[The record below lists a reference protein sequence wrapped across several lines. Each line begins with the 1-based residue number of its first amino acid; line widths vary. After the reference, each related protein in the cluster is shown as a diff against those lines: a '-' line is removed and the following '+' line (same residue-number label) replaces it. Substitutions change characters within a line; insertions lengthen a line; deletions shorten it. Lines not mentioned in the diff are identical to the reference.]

1 MYLSDL
7 PRPKKREGEVLE
19 RVVDLAR
26 TVRER
31 SLDPFDVNVIDLF
44 DRIRPLMRKAK
55 DFEALRMDLLAVLG
69 LSDVVAM
76 QEKWIEHRSSLL
88 YIDPVLTL
96 MRIDSLDPVALAE
109 ILVLSM
115 HPVTEKEQLT
125 GPRLR
130 EATEY
135 WLSLPDRDQRISG
148 LGADFAE
155 TGSLTR
161 EDLDRVGLM
170 RGRTFE
176 EWISLI
182 WGELLE
188 RAGEE
193 GMSYWDFVRAETYED
208 TVLRAYIVSHL
219 CSLGY
224 STIKVSPLE
233 EEVLL
238 KPFPEKIPMKDAET
252 ESVSIALTREGLERV
267 YE

>member
-1 MYLSDL
+1 MSEL
-7 PRPKKREGEVLE
+7 PRPRKGEGEVLE

-26 TVRER
+26 IVRER

-55 DFEALRMDLLAVLG
+55 DLKALRMDLLAVLG
-69 LSDVVAM
+69 LSDIVAM
-76 QEKWIEHRSSLL
+76 QEEWIEHRSSLL

-96 MRIDSLDPVALAE
+96 VRIDSLDPVALAE
-109 ILVLSM
+109 ILVHSM

-135 WLSLPDRDQRISG
+135 WLSLPDRDQRISE
-148 LGADFAE
+148 LGADYAE
-155 TGSLTR
+155 TGALTR
-161 EDLDRVGLM
+161 EDLDRMGLM
-170 RGRTFE
+170 KGRAFE
-176 EWISLI
+176 EWISLV

-188 RAGEE
+188 RAGED
-193 GMSYWDFVRAETYED
+193 GMSYWDFIRAEAYED
-208 TVLRAYIVSHL
+208 TVLRAYVVSHL

-224 STIKVSPLE
+224 ATIRASPLE
-233 EEVLL
+233 EEVFL
-238 KPFPEKIPMKDAET
+238 KPFPEKLPMKDLET